1 MDKMRKLVLV
11 LVFGV
16 FAFNVHAQNA
26 QKAKKLLDEVSAKV
40 NSYEN
45 IQIDF
50 KYELNNK
57 EAKTKQESKGNVT
70 LEGDKYYL
78 NFLGAT
84 KIYDTKKVYT
94 IVPANEEVIIT
105 DADEDETA
113 LSPSDML
120 TFYKK
125 GYAYAWD
132 ILQNV
137 RGRKIQYIKLTPTNS
152 ESDIKSVLLGIDV
165 KTKHIYN
172 LIETG
177 KNGTNTTLTVNSF
190 KTNQPLSKSL
200 FIFDESKYED
210 YYIDIYLRV
219 IS

>member
-1 MDKMRKLVLV
+1 MKKLVLV
-11 LVFGV
+11 LVLGV
-16 FAFNVHAQNA
+16 FAFNVSAQNA

-57 EAKTKQESKGNVT
+57 EANTRQESKGNVT
-70 LEGDKYYL
+70 LEGDKYLL
-78 NFLGAT
+78 NFLGFT

-94 IVPANEEVIIT
+94 IVPANEEVTIS
-105 DADEDETA
+105 DLEDDETG

-125 GYAYAWD
+125 GYSYAWD

-137 RGRKIQYIKLTPTNS
+137 RGRKIQYIKLTPTSS
-152 ESDIKSVLLGIDV
+152 ESDIKNVLLGIDD

-177 KNGTNTTLTVNSF
+177 KNGTITTLTVNSF

-210 YYIDIYLRV
+210 YYIDKND
-219 IS
+219 

>member
-1 MDKMRKLVLV
+1 MKKLVLV
-11 LVFGV
+11 LVLGIFTCTV
-16 FAFNVHAQNA
+16 NAQNTA
-26 QKAKKLLDEVSAKV
+26 KAKKLLDEVSAKV
-40 NSYEN
+40 NSYDN

-57 EAKTKQESKGNVT
+57 EANTKQESKGNVT
-70 LEGDKYYL
+70 LEGEKYYL
-78 NFLGAT
+78 NFLGFT

-94 IVPANEEVIIT
+94 IVPANEEVTIS
-105 DADEDETA
+105 DVEDDETG
-113 LSPSDML
+113 LSPSEML

-125 GYAYAWD
+125 GYTYAWD

-137 RGRKIQYIKLTPTNS
+137 RGRKIQYIKLTPTS
-152 ESDIKSVLLGIDV
+152 PTSDIKSVLLGIDE

-177 KNGTNTTLTVNSF
+177 KNGTITTLTVNSF

-210 YYIDIYLRV
+210 YYIDKN
-219 IS
+219 

>member
-1 MDKMRKLVLV
+1 MRKLVLV
-11 LVFGV
+11 FVLSV
-16 FAFNVHAQNA
+16 FAFNVNAQNA
-26 QKAKKLLDEVSAKV
+26 EKAKKLLDEVSAKV

-45 IQIDF
+45 IQIEF

-57 EAKTKQESKGNVT
+57 EANTKQESKGNVT
-70 LEGDKYYL
+70 LEGDKYLL
-78 NFLGAT
+78 NFLGFT
-84 KIYDTKKVYT
+84 KMYDTKKVYT
-94 IVPANEEVIIT
+94 IVPANEEVTIT
-105 DADEDETA
+105 DADEDETS
-113 LSPSDML
+113 LSPSQML
-120 TFYKK
+120 TFYKN
-125 GYAYAWD
+125 GYSYAWD

-137 RGRKIQYIKLTPTNS
+137 RGRKIQYVKLTPIDS
-152 ESDIKSVLLGIDV
+152 ESDIKSVLLGIDI

-210 YYIDIYLRV
+210 YYIDKND
-219 IS
+219 

>member
-1 MDKMRKLVLV
+1 MKKLVLV
-11 LVFGV
+11 LVLGV
-16 FAFNVHAQNA
+16 FAFNVSAQNA
-26 QKAKKLLDEVSAKV
+26 EKAKKLLDEVSAKV

-45 IQIDF
+45 IQIEF

-57 EAKTKQESKGNVT
+57 EAKTKQESNGNVT
-70 LEGDKYYL
+70 LEGDKYLL
-78 NFLGAT
+78 NFLGFT

-94 IVPANEEVIIT
+94 IVPANEEVTIS
-105 DADEDETA
+105 DAEDDETG

-125 GYAYAWD
+125 GYSYAWD

-137 RGRKIQYIKLTPTNS
+137 RGRKIQYIKLTPTS
-152 ESDIKSVLLGIDV
+152 LESDIKSVLLGIDI

-210 YYIDIYLRV
+210 YYIDKN
-219 IS
+219 

>member
-1 MDKMRKLVLV
+1 MKKLALVVL
-11 LVFGV
+11 LSV
-16 FAFNVHAQNA
+16 FAFNANA
-26 QKAKKLLDEVSAKV
+26 QDADKAKKLLDEVSTKV
-40 NSYEN
+40 NAYEN

-57 EAKTKQESKGNVT
+57 EANTKQESKGNVT
-70 LEGDKYYL
+70 LEGDKYLL
-78 NFLGAT
+78 NFLGFT

-94 IVPANEEVIIT
+94 IVPANEEVTIT
-105 DADEDETA
+105 DAENDEDG
-113 LSPSDML
+113 LSPSQML
-120 TFYKK
+120 TFYKN
-125 GYAYAWD
+125 GYTYAWD

-137 RGRKIQYIKLTPTNS
+137 RGRKIQYIKLTPTDTD
-152 ESDIKSVLLGIDV
+152 SDIKTVLLGIDI

-190 KTNQPLSKSL
+190 KTNLPLSKTL

-210 YYIDIYLRV
+210 YYIDKND
-219 IS
+219 

>member
-1 MDKMRKLVLV
+1 MKKLVLV
-11 LVFGV
+11 LVLSV
-16 FAFNVHAQNA
+16 FTFNVSAQNA

-57 EAKTKQESKGNVT
+57 EANTKQESKGNVT
-70 LEGDKYYL
+70 LEGQKYLL
-78 NFLGAT
+78 NFLGFT

-94 IVPANEEVIIT
+94 IVPANEEVTIS
-105 DADEDETA
+105 DLDDDETG
-113 LSPSDML
+113 LSPSEML

-125 GYAYAWD
+125 GYSYAWD

-152 ESDIKSVLLGIDV
+152 ESDIKNVLLGIDE

-177 KNGTNTTLTVNSF
+177 KNGTITTLTVNSF

-210 YYIDIYLRV
+210 YYIDKN
-219 IS
+219 